1 MKKVQKTPMRKCV
14 VTGEVFNKKDLIRV
28 VRTPL
33 GSVIVDE
40 TGKANGRGAYIKK
53 DLEVLSKAKKTK
65 VLEKHL
71 EVKIDEKVY
80 DILERV
86 IKEYLDE
93 GQTA

>member
-1 MKKVQKTPMRKCV
+1 MRKCV
-14 VTGEVFNKKDLIRV
+14 VTGEVFYKKDLIRV
-28 VRTPL
+28 VRTPE
-33 GSVIVDE
+33 GSVIVE
-40 TGKANGRGAYIKK
+40 ECGKANGRGAYIKK

-71 EVKIDEKVY
+71 EIKIDDEVY
-80 DILERV
+80 DELERV

>member
-28 VRTPL
+28 VRTPE

-53 DLEVLSKAKKTK
+53 DLEFLKKQK
-65 VLEKHL
+65 RLRFLKS
-71 EVKIDEKVY
+71 
-80 DILERV
+80 ILRL
-86 IKEYLDE
+86 K
-93 GQTA
+93 

>member
-1 MKKVQKTPMRKCV
+1 MRKCV
-14 VTGEVFNKKDLIRV
+14 VTGEVFYKKDLIRV
-28 VRTPL
+28 VRTPE

-40 TGKANGRGAYIKK
+40 SGKANGRGAYIKK
-53 DLEVLSKAKKTK
+53 DLEVLLKAKKTK

-71 EVKIDEKVY
+71 EIKIDDEIY
-80 DILERV
+80 DELERV

>member
-1 MKKVQKTPMRKCV
+1 MKKVQRAPMRKCV
-14 VTGEVFNKKDLIRV
+14 VTGEVFYKKDLIRV
-28 VRTPL
+28 VRTPE

-40 TGKANGRGAYIKK
+40 GGKANGRGAYIKK
-53 DLEVLSKAKKTK
+53 DLEVLLKAKKTK

-71 EVKIDEKVY
+71 EIKIDDEIY
-80 DILERV
+80 DELERV